1 MSIKIAQINLKP
13 AKNAKTTS
21 EIFISEPD
29 AAKKALAGKLFVLI
43 EVENKIDNNKVN
55 SLKIINFLIDK
66 INQNYYQ
73 NEKIFLK
80 EKITS
85 LKTEH
90 IFESAL
96 AKTNKDFFNFID
108 NEKIKITNLN
118 INITIGIIHE
128 NILYFANAGKNKVF
142 LIYKKKKIKKK
153 PEALKAGNANNSE
166 KNDEENEKYDITN
179 LISEETK
186 INNTKLFSNV
196 ISGKMPP
203 DSFFLIS
210 NEALPEYISSKQIIK
225 IISTL
230 PPISAVEQIKNIL
243 SKINFYVSFTGLII
257 KSPAGAEKEKEKF
270 AYPVTP
276 SESITDLSRTEDK
289 TESLLTPSGIIS
301 LKKWIKLPAL
311 AAKKGKAKTKKEDP
325 IILKDKIY
333 VKKKPGQAIKK
344 IWQAIK
350 NIFLYS
356 ANFFYYI
363 YKIFTNKEK
372 IITSSTKAKLNVKEK
387 IFKAGSFLLSL
398 NKKSKAL
405 LILSIIFLVIF
416 TINIARIKVKTNKE
430 NVEQSY
436 NELASLIEKKQ
447 NQAEANLLYSNEE
460 GANKLFIEINGLL
473 SDFPQETDRQKE
485 QYAEFNEK
493 YNLLLEKTRR
503 ITRIDDAVELANL
516 ANLNSDVQ
524 AENIILVPSKNK
536 IYSSDSQDKAIYIME
551 IANNLVTTITD
562 LKKSIVALKSP
573 AVINDNIYYFNNGG
587 IVEFNTDGETMNNL
601 EINLPSSYNDFIGA
615 DAYNSRLYLL
625 NNKNNQIY
633 RYNKSGLSFTGA
645 YAWIQENINLENAV
659 DMSIDGHIYVL
670 KNNGEVLKLLRGNK
684 IDFSLEKIDPPLENP
699 IKIYVSK
706 ELKYV
711 YILEKINNRLIIY
724 DKTGQFLLQYKSD
737 KLNDMKDFTVN
748 EANRIIYLLNNTSIY
763 SIKGIHFEE

>member
-29 AAKKALAGKLFVLI
+29 AAKKALAGKLFILI
-43 EVENKIDNNKVN
+43 EIENNKVN
-55 SLKIINFLIDK
+55 SLKIVNFLIDK

-96 AKTNKDFFNFID
+96 AKTNKDFFDFID
-108 NEKIKITNLN
+108 NEKIKLTNLK

-128 NILYFANAGKNKVF
+128 NMLYFANTGKNKVF
-142 LIYKKKKIKKK
+142 LIYKKKRIKKK
-153 PEALKAGNANNSE
+153 PETQITGNSNNSE
-166 KNDEENEKYDITN
+166 NESENEKYNITN
-179 LISEETK
+179 LINEETK
-186 INNTKLFSNV
+186 INNAKLFSNV
-196 ISGKMPP
+196 ISGQMPP
-203 DSFFLIS
+203 NSFFLVS

-243 SKINFYVSFTGLII
+243 SKINFYVSFVGLII
-257 KSPAGAEKEKEKF
+257 KSSASAEKEKEKF
-270 AYPVTP
+270 AYPVIP
-276 SESITDLSRTEDK
+276 GESITDLSRTEDK
-289 TESLLTPSGIIS
+289 TENLLTPSGIIS
-301 LKKWIKLPAL
+301 LKKWIKLPTL
-311 AAKKGKAKTKKEDP
+311 TAKKGKARARKEDP

-333 VKKKPGQAIKK
+333 VKKKPAQAIKK
-344 IWQAIK
+344 TWQAIK

-356 ANFFYYI
+356 INFFYYI
-363 YKIFTNKEK
+363 FKIFTNKKK
-372 IITSSTKAKLNVKEK
+372 IAASSARAKSNVKEK
-387 IFKAGSFLLSL
+387 TLKAGSFLLNL

-416 TINIARIKVKTNKE
+416 AINIARIKVKTNKE
-430 NVEQSY
+430 NLEQSY
-436 NELASLIEKKQ
+436 NEMASLIEKKQ

-460 GANKLFIEINGLL
+460 GAKKLFTEINDLL
-473 SDFPQETDRQKE
+473 NAFPRETDRQKE

-503 ITRIDDAVELANL
+503 ISRVDDAVELANL

-524 AENIILVPSKNK
+524 AENIILVLSKNK

-562 LKKSIVALKSP
+562 LKESIVALKFP

-587 IVEFNTDGETMNNL
+587 MIEFNTDEEIMNNL
-601 EINLPSSYNDFIGA
+601 KITLPSNHNDFIGA
-615 DAYNSRLYLL
+615 DTYNNKLYLL

-633 RYNKSGLSFTGA
+633 RYNKSGSSFTGA

-659 DMSIDGHIYVL
+659 DLSIDGHIYVL
-670 KNNGEVLKLLRGNK
+670 INNGEVLKLLRGNK
-684 IDFSLEKIDPPLENP
+684 IDFSLEGIDPSLKNP

-706 ELKYV
+706 ELKYI
-711 YILEKINNRLIIY
+711 YILEKTNNRLIIY

-737 KLNDMKDFTVN
+737 KFNDMKDFTVD
-748 EANRIIYLLNNTSIY
+748 EANKTIYLLNNTSIY